1 MQATSSTSKI
11 TIKLIA
17 NNAIN
22 TGASSQNDQFFGEIG
37 ATGPE
42 TGTID
47 IAGDID
53 PRTLNLDGVQRINLH
68 FPKFTDGR
76 AYSQAFLLRRRLNF
90 KGEIR
95 ANGDVL
101 IDQLV
106 QMQRSGFDA
115 AVLRA
120 DQDLAHA
127 QRQFARFSAFYQ
139 GDAVRPAPRFQ
150 VVA

>member
-1 MQATSSTSKI
+1 MNIIS
-11 TIKLIA
+11 
-17 NNAIN
+17 NNSIN
-22 TGASSQNDQFFGEIG
+22 AR
-37 ATGPE
+37 ATGQFDQIYGENGTAGPE
-42 TGTID
+42 IRTID

-53 PRTLNLDGVQRINLH
+53 PRTLNLDGVKRINLH

-76 AYSQAFLLRRRLNF
+76 AYSQAFLLRRRLYF

-106 QMQRSGFDA
+106 QMQRSGFDT

-120 DQDLAHA
+120 DQDLGHA

-139 GDAVRPAPRFQ
+139 GDAVTTKPHFQ
-150 VVA
+150 VTA

>member
-1 MQATSSTSKI
+1 MQATPQI
-11 TIKLIA
+11 TMNIISNKLID
-17 NNAIN
+17 
-22 TGASSQNDQFFGEIG
+22 TR
-37 ATGPE
+37 ATGQLDQVSGEKGAAEPE
-42 TGTID
+42 IGTID

-53 PRTLNLDGVQRINLH
+53 PRTLNLDGVTRINLH

-120 DQDLAHA
+120 DQDLGHA
-127 QRQFARFSAFYQ
+127 QRQFGRFSAFYQ
-139 GDAVRPAPRFQ
+139 GDAVTVNPHFQ
-150 VVA
+150 AVA